1 MAGSSGE
8 APQDSR
14 RARAETARAQ
24 VRMQEEAARREAVSA
39 QKLIDAFVAQ
49 AREKGLQAQPLF
61 AQLIS
66 GGTAKTDRIGWYLK
80 RNHSIAIGEDGGYYL
95 LTVPGGWRARRRGV
109 HLEASLPS
117 LQVSRGG
124 RDGETGDLA
133 DFLQRTLDGENL

>member
-1 MAGSSGE
+1 MTDSSGE
-8 APQDSR
+8 SADDSR

-24 VRMQEEAARREAVSA
+24 VHMQEQLARREAASA
-39 QKLIDAFVAQ
+39 QELIDAFVIR
-49 AREKGLQAQPLF
+49 AREAGLAPQPLL

-66 GGTAKTDRIGWYLK
+66 GGTAKTDRQGWYLK
-80 RNHSIAIGEDGGYYL
+80 RSHSIAIGEDGGYYV
-95 LTVPGGWRARRRGV
+95 LTVPGGWRARWRGV
-109 HLEASLPS
+109 HIEASLPS